1 MVVPFTRTFAARP
14 KFDAKQRSSAT
25 MPRRVSLIRG
35 MIDSTRADRLGPG
48 FGALLGKLAHRV
60 SLTIMASVKASNYIN
75 GEWHSAPQ
83 EFESVNPANRQEIIG
98 TAPLSTKAD
107 VDQAVSAAKKAY
119 HAWNELSWVK
129 RAEYVDNFA
138 QLIKRDLAEISTL
151 VTRECG
157 KPINEGRADAVEALH
172 MAQYIAGLGRL
183 PTGYAISSEIA
194 AKDAYILRK
203 SKGVIACITPWNFP
217 SAIPLWVILPSV
229 LAGNT
234 VVFKPAEQ
242 TPICGHKLMELFH
255 EAGFPAGVINLV
267 HGMGEDVGDPLV
279 KHKDVAAIL
288 FTGSRA
294 VGKYIQQ
301 VAAGDAY
308 KFAATEMGGK
318 NATIVLEDADIDL
331 AVNACV
337 LGAFK
342 TSGQRCVSTS
352 RVIIDR
358 KVEPEFTKRYLE
370 KVKRIKIGD
379 GLQEDTFMG
388 PLIEEGSV
396 DKWKLHNQKAKEE
409 GAEVLIDGQ
418 VLTEGIYGNGNF
430 VSPFVYRFEQY
441 KKNTFCLREEAFS
454 PHLAIIGV
462 DGMEEAVDVYN
473 DTDYG
478 LAMAV
483 ITEDYRKWRWV
494 RDHADYGLGY
504 VNLPSIGAEVH
515 LPFGGVKASGN
526 GHPGAE
532 GILESVTHR
541 VAFTVNHAREIVMA
555 QGLSTS
561 V

>member
-1 MVVPFTRTFAARP
+1 MSSVQAR
-14 KFDAKQRSSAT
+14 
-25 MPRRVSLIRG
+25 
-35 MIDSTRADRLGPG
+35 
-48 FGALLGKLAHRV
+48 
-60 SLTIMASVKASNYIN
+60 NYID
-75 GEWHSAPQ
+75 GTWQ
-83 EFESVNPANRQEIIG
+83 EPRATFESVNPANTQEVIG
-98 TAPLSTKAD
+98 TAPLSDKTD
-107 VDQAVSAAKKAY
+107 VDQAVAAAK
-119 HAWNELSWVK
+119 HAFESWRDLSWVK
-129 RAEYVDNFA
+129 RAEYVDIFA
-138 QLIKRDLAEISTL
+138 QLLKRDIEEISAL

-203 SKGVIACITPWNFP
+203 PKGVVACITPWNFP
-217 SAIPLWVILPSV
+217 SAIPLWVILPSI

-255 EAGFPAGVINLV
+255 EAGIPAGVINLV
-267 HGMGEDVGDPLV
+267 HGMGEDAGDPLV
-279 KHKDVAAIL
+279 KHKDVSAIL

-318 NATIVLEDADIDL
+318 NATIVLADADIDL

-342 TSGQRCVSTS
+342 TTGQRCVSTS
-352 RVIIDR
+352 RIIIDR
-358 KVEPEFTKRYLE
+358 SVEPEFTKRYVE
-370 KVKRIKIGD
+370 KVKRIRIGD
-379 GLQEDTFMG
+379 GMQEHTFMG
-388 PLIEEGSV
+388 PLIEAGSIA
-396 DKWKLHNQKAKEE
+396 KWQHHNAKAKEE
-409 GAEVLIDGQ
+409 GGEVLIDGN
-418 VLTEGIYGNGNF
+418 VLTDGEYANGHF
-430 VSPFVYRFEQY
+430 VSPFVYRFEHY
-441 KKNTFCLREEAFS
+441 KKETFCLREEAFS
-454 PHLAIIGV
+454 PHVAIIGV
-462 DGMEEAVDVYN
+462 DGMEESVEVYN

-532 GILESVTHR
+532 GIIESVTHR

-555 QGLSTS
+555 QGLSTEI
-561 V
+561 

>member
-1 MVVPFTRTFAARP
+1 MIPIS
-14 KFDAKQRSSAT
+14 AK
-25 MPRRVSLIRG
+25 
-35 MIDSTRADRLGPG
+35 
-48 FGALLGKLAHRV
+48 
-60 SLTIMASVKASNYIN
+60 NYIN
-75 GEWHSAPQ
+75 GEWTAASQ
-83 EFESVNPANRQEIIG
+83 EFASVNPANTQEVIG
-98 TAPLSTKAD
+98 TAPLSGKSE
-107 VDQAVSAAKKAY
+107 VDQAVSAAK
-119 HAWNELSWVK
+119 HAFESWRELSWVK
-129 RAEYVDNFA
+129 RAEYIDNFA
-138 QLIKRDLAEISTL
+138 QLIKRDLAEISEL

-172 MAQYIAGLGRL
+172 MAQYMAGLGRI
-183 PTGYAISSEIA
+183 PNGYAVSSEIS
-194 AKDAYILRK
+194 AKDAFILRK
-203 SKGVIACITPWNFP
+203 PKGVIACITPWNFP
-217 SAIPLWVILPSV
+217 SAIPLWVVLPSV

-255 EAGFPAGVINLV
+255 EAGFPAGVINLI
-267 HGMGEDVGDPLV
+267 HGMGEDCGDPLV
-279 KHKDVAAIL
+279 KHKDVSGIL

-301 VAAGDAY
+301 VAAADLY
-308 KFAATEMGGK
+308 KFVATEMGGK
-318 NATIVLEDADIDL
+318 NATIVLEDADLDI
-331 AVNACV
+331 AVNACI

-352 RVIIDR
+352 RIIIDK
-358 KVEPEFTKRYLE
+358 KVEAEFTKRYLE
-370 KVKRIKIGD
+370 KVKRIKIGN
-379 GLQEDTFMG
+379 GLNEDIFMG
-388 PLIEEGSV
+388 PLIERGGLE
-396 DKWKLHNQKAKEE
+396 KWELHNQKAIEE
-409 GAEVLIDGQ
+409 GAEVLIHGQ
-418 VLTEGIYGNGNF
+418 VLSDGEYANGNF
-430 VSPFVYRFEQY
+430 VSPFVYKMDYRP
-441 KKNTFCLREEAFS
+441 NTFCLREEAFS
-454 PHLAIIGV
+454 PHVAIIPV
-462 DGMEEAVDVYN
+462 NGMEEAVHVYN

-532 GILESVTHR
+532 GILEAVTHR
-541 VAFTVNHAREIVMA
+541 VAFTVNHSHEIVMA

>member
-1 MVVPFTRTFAARP
+1 MAAIV
-14 KFDAKQRSSAT
+14 AK
-25 MPRRVSLIRG
+25 
-35 MIDSTRADRLGPG
+35 
-48 FGALLGKLAHRV
+48 
-60 SLTIMASVKASNYIN
+60 NYID
-75 GEWHSAPQ
+75 GEWVGAAQ
-83 EFESVNPANRQEIIG
+83 EFESLNPANRNDVIG
-98 TAPLSTKAD
+98 TAPLSGAAD
-107 VDQAVSAAKKAY
+107 VESAVAAAD
-119 HAWNELSWVK
+119 HAFHSWRELSWVK
-129 RAEYVDNFA
+129 RAEFIDTFA
-138 QLIKRDLAEISTL
+138 QLIKRDIDEISAL

-183 PTGYAISSEIA
+183 PIGLAISSEIA

-203 SKGVIACITPWNFP
+203 PKGVVACITPWNFP

-242 TPICGHKLMELFH
+242 TPIVAHKLMELFH
-255 EAGFPAGVINLV
+255 EAGFPKGVINLV
-267 HGMGEDVGDPLV
+267 HGMGEEVGDPLV
-279 KHKDVAAIL
+279 KHKKVSAIL

-318 NATIVLEDADIDL
+318 NATIVLEDADLDI

-337 LGAFK
+337 LGSFK

-352 RVIIDR
+352 RIIVD
-358 KVEPEFTKRYLE
+358 KKIQAQFTEAYLE
-370 KVKRIKIGD
+370 KVRRIRIGD
-379 GLQEDTFMG
+379 GMREDTFMG
-388 PLIEEGSV
+388 PLIEQGGVE
-396 DKWKLHNQKAKEE
+396 KWQHHNAKAKEE
-409 GAEVLIDGQ
+409 GGEILIDGQ
-418 VLTEGIYGNGNF
+418 ILTDGEYANGNF
-430 VSPFVYRFEQY
+430 VSPFVYRFESY

-454 PHLAIIGV
+454 PHVAIIGV

-494 RDHADYGLGY
+494 RDHAEYGLGY

-541 VAFTVNHAREIVMA
+541 VAFTVNHAHEIVMA
-555 QGLSTS
+555 QGLSTT

>member
-1 MVVPFTRTFAARP
+1 MTPIT
-14 KFDAKQRSSAT
+14 AK
-25 MPRRVSLIRG
+25 
-35 MIDSTRADRLGPG
+35 
-48 FGALLGKLAHRV
+48 
-60 SLTIMASVKASNYIN
+60 NYVN
-75 GEWHSAPQ
+75 GEWLTTGQ
-83 EFESVNPANRQEIIG
+83 EFESLNPANLTEVVG
-98 TAPLSTKAD
+98 TAPLSGKTE
-107 VDQAVSAAKKAY
+107 VDQAVAAAK
-119 HAWNELSWVK
+119 HAFESWRDLSWVK
-129 RAEYVDNFA
+129 RAEYIDNFA

-172 MAQYIAGLGRL
+172 MAQYMAGLGRI
-183 PTGYAISSEIA
+183 PNGYTVSSEIA
-194 AKDAYILRK
+194 AKDAFILK
-203 SKGVIACITPWNFP
+203 KPKGVIACITPWNFP

-255 EAGFPAGVINLV
+255 EAGFPAGVINLL
-267 HGMGEDVGDPLV
+267 HGMGEDCGDPLV
-279 KHKDVAAIL
+279 RHKDVAGIL

-301 VAAGDAY
+301 IAAGDAY
-308 KFAATEMGGK
+308 KFVATEMGGK
-318 NATIVLEDADIDL
+318 NATIILEDADIDL
-331 AVNACV
+331 AVNACI

-352 RVIIDR
+352 RIIIDK
-358 KVEPEFTKRYLE
+358 KVEAEFTKRYLE
-370 KVKRIKIGD
+370 KVKRIKIGN
-379 GLQEDTFMG
+379 GLNEEIFMG
-388 PLIEEGSV
+388 PLIEAGGVE
-396 DKWKLHNQKAKEE
+396 KWNLHNNKAEEE
-409 GAEVLIDGQ
+409 GAEILIRGE
-418 VLTEGIYGNGNF
+418 VLTGGEYANGNF
-430 VSPFVYRFEQY
+430 VSPFVYKMQY
-441 KKNTFCLREEAFS
+441 RPNTFCLREEAFS
-454 PHLAIIGV
+454 PHAAIIPV
-462 DGMEEAVDVYN
+462 DGMEQAVEVYN

-532 GILESVTHR
+532 GILEAVTHR
-541 VAFTVNHAREIVMA
+541 VAFTVNHAKEIVMA
-555 QGLSTS
+555 QGLSTN

>member
-1 MVVPFTRTFAARP
+1 MTST
-14 KFDAKQRSSAT
+14 KAK
-25 MPRRVSLIRG
+25 
-35 MIDSTRADRLGPG
+35 
-48 FGALLGKLAHRV
+48 
-60 SLTIMASVKASNYIN
+60 NYIG
-75 GEWHSAPQ
+75 GEWRTTAQ
-83 EFESVNPANRQEIIG
+83 EFESLNPANRRDTVG
-98 TAPLSTKAD
+98 TAPLSGAKE
-107 VDQAVSAAKKAY
+107 VDEAVSAAKKAFES
-119 HAWNELSWVK
+119 WRDLSWVK
-129 RAEYVDNFA
+129 RAEYIDAFA
-138 QLIKRDLAEISTL
+138 QLLKRDLQELSEL
-151 VTRECG
+151 CTRECG
-157 KPINEGRADAVEALH
+157 KAINEGRADAVEALH
-172 MAQYIAGLGRL
+172 MAQYMAGLGRM
-183 PTGYAISSEIA
+183 PIGSAISSEIS
-194 AKDAYILRK
+194 AKDAYILHK
-203 SKGVIACITPWNFP
+203 PKGVIACITPWNFP
-217 SAIPLWVILPSV
+217 LAIPLWVVLPSV

-242 TPICGHKLMELFH
+242 TPICGFRLMELFA
-255 EAGFPAGVINLV
+255 EAGFPPGVINLL
-267 HGMGEDVGDPLV
+267 HGTGEECGDPLV
-279 KHKDVAAIL
+279 KHKGVAAVL

-301 VAAGDAY
+301 VAANEAY

-318 NATIVLEDADIDL
+318 NATIVLADADIDL

-352 RVIIDR
+352 RIIIDR
-358 KVEPEFTKRYLE
+358 KIEPEFTKRFLE
-370 KVKRIKIGD
+370 ATKRIRIGN
-379 GLQEDTFMG
+379 GLDESIFMG
-388 PLIEEGSV
+388 PLIEESGV
-396 DKWKLHNQKAKEE
+396 EKWRFHNQKAIEE
-409 GAEVLIDGQ
+409 GGEVLI
-418 VLTEGIYGNGNF
+418 EGRELIEGDLACGNF

-441 KKNTFCLREEAFS
+441 KRNTFCLREEAFS
-454 PHLAIIGV
+454 PHVAIIGV

-483 ITEDYRKWRWV
+483 VTEDYRKWRWV

-532 GILESVTHR
+532 GILASVTHR

-555 QGLSTS
+555 QGLSTA

>member
-1 MVVPFTRTFAARP
+1 M
-14 KFDAKQRSSAT
+14 D
-25 MPRRVSLIRG
+25 I
-35 MIDSTRADRLGPG
+35 
-48 FGALLGKLAHRV
+48 
-60 SLTIMASVKASNYIN
+60 VKARNYIN
-75 GEWHSAPQ
+75 GEWSSTGQ
-83 EFESVNPANRQEIIG
+83 EFESLNPANQKETIG
-98 TAPLSTKAD
+98 TAPLSSAKD
-107 VDQAVSAAKKAY
+107 VDAAVAAAKQAY
-119 HAWNELSWVK
+119 ESWRDLSWVK
-129 RAEYVDNFA
+129 RAEYVDTFA
-138 QLIKRDLAEISTL
+138 QLLKRDIVQLGQL
-151 VTRECG
+151 CTRECG

-172 MAQYIAGLGRL
+172 MAQYIAGLGRM
-183 PTGYAISSEIA
+183 PTGSTISSEIA
-194 AKDAYILRK
+194 AKDAFILRK
-203 SKGVIACITPWNFP
+203 PKGVVACITPWNFP
-217 SAIPLWVILPSV
+217 VAIPLWVVLPSV

-234 VVFKPAEQ
+234 VVLKPAEQ
-242 TPICGHKLMELFH
+242 TPICGHRLMELFA
-255 EAGFPAGVINLV
+255 EAGFPAGVINIL
-267 HGMGEDVGDPLV
+267 HGTGEDVGDPLV
-279 KHKDVAAIL
+279 RHKDVSAVL

-294 VGKYIQQ
+294 VGKHIQQ

-318 NATIVLEDADIDL
+318 NATIILADADLDI
-331 AVNACV
+331 AVNAAV

-342 TSGQRCVSTS
+342 TTGQRCVSTS

-358 KVEPEFTKRYLE
+358 AIEPEFTKLFLE
-370 KVKRIKIGD
+370 KVGRIHIGD
-379 GLQEDTFMG
+379 GLKEETFMG
-388 PLIEEGSV
+388 PLIEESGV
-396 DKWKLHNQKAKEE
+396 EKWKFHNAKAREE
-409 GAEVLIDGQ
+409 GAEVLVEGKE
-418 VLTEGIYGNGNF
+418 LTEGDYACGNF
-430 VSPFVYRFEQY
+430 VSPFVYRFEHY

-462 DGMEEAVDVYN
+462 SGMEEAVEVYN

-494 RDHADYGLGY
+494 RDHADFGLGY

>member
-1 MVVPFTRTFAARP
+1 MTPIT
-14 KFDAKQRSSAT
+14 AK
-25 MPRRVSLIRG
+25 
-35 MIDSTRADRLGPG
+35 
-48 FGALLGKLAHRV
+48 
-60 SLTIMASVKASNYIN
+60 NYID
-75 GEWHSAPQ
+75 GAWSEAAQ
-83 EFESVNPANRQEIIG
+83 QFESLNPANIKETIG
-98 TAPLSTKAD
+98 TAPLSGKKE
-107 VDQAVSAAKKAY
+107 VDQAVAAAK
-119 HAWNELSWVK
+119 HAFGSWRDLSWVK
-129 RAEYVDNFA
+129 RAEYIDAFA
-138 QLIKRDLAEISTL
+138 QLLKRDLAEISTL

-172 MAQYIAGLGRL
+172 MAQYMAGLGRV
-183 PTGYAISSEIA
+183 PNGYTVSSEIS
-194 AKDAYILRK
+194 AKDAFILRK
-203 SKGVIACITPWNFP
+203 PKGVIACITPWNFP
-217 SAIPLWVILPSV
+217 SAIPLWVVLPSV

-255 EAGFPAGVINLV
+255 EAGFPAGVINIL
-267 HGMGEDVGDPLV
+267 HGTGEECGDPLV
-279 KHKDVAAIL
+279 KHKDVAGIL

-301 VAAGDAY
+301 VAAGEAY
-308 KFAATEMGGK
+308 KFVATEMGGK
-318 NATIVLEDADIDL
+318 NATIVLEDADLDI

-352 RVIIDR
+352 RIIID
-358 KVEPEFTKRYLE
+358 KKIEPEFTKRYLE
-370 KVKRIKIGD
+370 KVARIKIGN
-379 GLQEDTFMG
+379 GIREEVFMG
-388 PLIEEGSV
+388 PLIEEGGV
-396 DKWKLHNQKAKEE
+396 EKWKLHNAKAREE
-409 GAEVLIDGQ
+409 GAEVLIDGKE
-418 VLTEGIYGNGNF
+418 LTDGEYACGNF
-430 VSPFVYRFEQY
+430 VSPFVYRMEY
-441 KKNTFCLREEAFS
+441 RPNTFCLREEAFS
-454 PHLAIIGV
+454 PHVAIIPI
-462 DGMEEAVDVYN
+462 DGMEQAVEVYN

-532 GILESVTHR
+532 GILEAVTHR

-555 QGLSTS
+555 QGLSTT

>member
-1 MVVPFTRTFAARP
+1 MQSIQ
-14 KFDAKQRSSAT
+14 AK
-25 MPRRVSLIRG
+25 
-35 MIDSTRADRLGPG
+35 
-48 FGALLGKLAHRV
+48 
-60 SLTIMASVKASNYIN
+60 NYID
-75 GEWHSAPQ
+75 GEWTGAGG
-83 EFESVNPANRQEIIG
+83 EFTSVNPANWNETIG
-98 TAPLSTKAD
+98 VAPLSSAD
-107 VDQAVSAAKKAY
+107 DVNAAVSSAK
-119 HAWNELSWVK
+119 HAFESWRELSWVK
-129 RAEYVDNFA
+129 RAEYIDAFA
-138 QLIKRDLAEISTL
+138 QLLKRDLAEISTL

-172 MAQYIAGLGRL
+172 MAQYVAGLGRL
-183 PTGYAISSEIA
+183 PTGHTISSEVA
-194 AKDAYILRK
+194 AKDAFILRK
-203 SKGVIACITPWNFP
+203 PKGVVACITPWNFP

-242 TPICGHKLMELFH
+242 TPITAHKLMELFH
-255 EAGFPAGVINLV
+255 EAGFPKGVINIV
-267 HGMGEDVGDPLV
+267 HGMGEDAGDPLV
-279 KHKDVAAIL
+279 KHKDVNAIL

-308 KFAATEMGGK
+308 KFVVTEMGGK
-318 NATIVLEDADIDL
+318 NATIVLEDADLDI

-352 RVIIDR
+352 RIIIDR
-358 KVEPEFTKRYLE
+358 KIEREFTERYLE
-370 KVKRIKIGD
+370 KVKRIKIGN
-379 GLQEDTFMG
+379 GIGEDIFMG
-388 PLIEEGSV
+388 PLIEEGGV
-396 DKWKLHNQKAKEE
+396 KKWQHHNAKAEEE
-409 GAEVLIDGQ
+409 GAEILIRGE
-418 VLTEGIYGNGNF
+418 VLTDGDYAHGNF
-430 VSPFVYRFEQY
+430 VSPFVYRFDEY
-441 KKNTFCLREEAFS
+441 KRNTFCLREEAFS
-454 PHLAIIGV
+454 PHVAIIGV
-462 DGMEEAVDVYN
+462 NGMEEAVDVYN

-494 RDHADYGLGY
+494 RDHAEFGLGY

-541 VAFTVNHAREIVMA
+541 VAFTVNHAHEIVMA
-555 QGLSTS
+555 QGLSTN

>member
-1 MVVPFTRTFAARP
+1 MNPIV
-14 KFDAKQRSSAT
+14 AK
-25 MPRRVSLIRG
+25 
-35 MIDSTRADRLGPG
+35 
-48 FGALLGKLAHRV
+48 
-60 SLTIMASVKASNYIN
+60 NYID
-75 GEWHSAPQ
+75 GEWRDAASH
-83 EFESVNPANRQEIIG
+83 FESVNPANRTEIIG
-98 TAPLSTKAD
+98 TAPNSTAQD
-107 VDQAVSAAKKAY
+107 VEDAVMAA
-119 HAWNELSWVK
+119 HAAFQTWREWSWVR
-129 RAEYVDNFA
+129 RAEVIDNFA
-138 QLIKRDLAEISTL
+138 QLIKRDVEEIAVL

-183 PTGYAISSEIA
+183 PIGYAISSEIP

-203 SKGVIACITPWNFP
+203 PKGVVACITPWNFP
-217 SAIPLWVILPSV
+217 SAIPLWVILPAV

-234 VVFKPAEQ
+234 AVFKPAEQ
-242 TPICGHKLMELFH
+242 TPIVAHKLMELFH

-267 HGMGEDVGDPLV
+267 HGMGETVGDPLV
-279 KHKDVAAIL
+279 KHQHVDAIL

-318 NATIVLEDADIDL
+318 NATIVLADADLDL

-352 RVIIDR
+352 RIIIDR
-358 KVEPEFTKRYLE
+358 AIEPEFTARYVE
-370 KVKRIKIGD
+370 KVKRIKIGN
-379 GLQEDTFMG
+379 GLGEDIFMG
-388 PLIEEGSV
+388 PLIEAGAIE
-396 DKWKLHNQKAKEE
+396 KWQRHNAKAKEE
-409 GAEVLIDGQ
+409 GAQVLIDGQ
-418 VLTEGIYGNGNF
+418 VLTDGDFALGNF
-430 VSPFVYRFEQY
+430 VSPFVYRFDGYVE
-441 KKNTFCLREEAFS
+441 NTFCLREEAFS
-454 PHLAIIGV
+454 PHVAIIPVNGR
-462 DGMEEAVDVYN
+462 EEAVRVYN

-483 ITEDYRKWRWV
+483 ITEDYRNWRYV

-561 V
+561 I